1 MISTGLLRSLEAVE
15 AAYASGEI
23 ERGKEDAAVD
33 KIPLVER
40 VMGIIRGRIT
50 AMSLAPGA
58 RLPSIRRLAET
69 MNVSKSTVVEAYD
82 RLVAEGI
89 IQSRRGAGFYVSE
102 RARQPFSLAAH
113 TPHKER
119 QIDPFW
125 VMRQSLEAN
134 EATLKPGC
142 GWLPDAWLPQDA
154 IRRAMR
160 MVARDETSNLAT
172 YGEPLGFRPMRQ
184 HLAHRLGEQGID
196 VSSGEILLADSGTQ
210 ALDLICRYLLQPG
223 DTVLVDDPCYFN
235 FQAAL
240 LTHRVKIVG
249 VPYTTTGPDL
259 EAFASAAN
267 EHTPKLYISNAGLH
281 NPTGGSMT
289 PATAHRLLKL
299 AEAHGI
305 TLVEDNIFG
314 DFHPSPAPLLCRTR
328 RVRSRSAYR
337 QLLQDAVGGRPRR
350 LYRRASR
357 LDRRAHRPEARDKLR
372 RQCNVT
378 ADRACTPDRRHLSP
392 PCRQP
397 ARQAGR
403 RHDADSQPPESRG
416 PHALDRTTGR
426 HVPLGKIAGWAG
438 LRTGCPAC
446 SGKGVLLAPGDVFSP
461 SRTAG
466 AFLRF
471 NVAQSL
477 EPYVFAVLRDAM
489 RDARSKA
496 DS

>member
-1 MISTGLLRSLEAVE
+1 
-15 AAYASGEI
+15 
-23 ERGKEDAAVD
+23 
-33 KIPLVER
+33 
-40 VMGIIRGRIT
+40 
-50 AMSLAPGA
+50 
-58 RLPSIRRLAET
+58 
-69 MNVSKSTVVEAYD
+69 
-82 RLVAEGI
+82 
-89 IQSRRGAGFYVSE
+89 
-102 RARQPFSLAAH
+102 
-113 TPHKER
+113 
-119 QIDPFW
+119 
-125 VMRQSLEAN
+125 MRQSLEAN

-249 VPYTTTGPDL
+249 VPYTPTGPDL

-267 EHTPKLYISNAGLH
+267 EHAPKLYISNAGLH

-314 DFHPSPAPLLCRTR
+314 DFHPSPAPLLAELDGFDRVLHIGSFSKTLSAAARVGYIAGR
-328 RVRSRSAYR
+328 RDWIDGLTDLKLATSFGGNALSPQIVHA
-337 QLLQDAVGGRPRR
+337 LLTDGT
-350 LYRRASR
+350 YRRHVDSLRAKLADTMTLTASR
-357 LDRRAHRPEARDKLR
+357 LKAEGLTLWTEPQGGMFLWAKLPDGLDSGQVAR
-372 RQCNVT
+372 
-378 ADRACTPDRRHLSP
+378 
-392 PCRQP
+392 
-397 ARQAGR
+397 
-403 RHDADSQPPESRG
+403 
-416 PHALDRTTGR
+416 HALEKACFWHPATSSVPRARLAPSFASTSRSRWNHTSLRCSATQCGTPAAKPTAENTLGISALASKTISTKRSTVIRTAPVILLR
-426 HVPLGKIAGWAG
+426 HVFGGDIAH
-438 LRTGCPAC
+438 CI
-446 SGKGVLLAPGDVFSP
+446 VDLASNDMMP
-461 SRTAG
+461 
-466 AFLRF
+466 
-471 NVAQSL
+471 
-477 EPYVFAVLRDAM
+477 
-489 RDARSKA
+489 
-496 DS
+496 